1 VTPCPACLRRTGLI
15 GLLSIRIS
23 GELAPRRRAGP
34 ILALS
39 DQDLIEAV
47 GGSLRGPARR
57 LLRDFDA
64 AAAVAEIASAG
75 LHAVCRH
82 QPLYPARL
90 FDLDDS
96 PALIHTTSSP
106 DRLAELCGAPA
117 VAVVGTRRASAYG
130 LEVAAAIG
138 RGLAA
143 AGVTVVSGLA
153 LGIDAA
159 AHRGALEVGGPTIAV
174 LGCGADTV
182 YPRTNRSLYGR
193 IRAHGAAIAE
203 LPPGHQPARWTFPAR
218 NRIMAALAQVTVVV
232 EAAERSG
239 SLITAGFA
247 QDLGREVCA
256 VPGRVTSRMA
266 AGANQL
272 LLDGAHL
279 VRGAADVLDLIFGAG
294 GWQGGAGSRN
304 GGAGGANGGPGAGAR
319 PSEPSERLDAALE
332 RVLAAV
338 ESGDSVDE
346 AARRARMSASELRAA
361 LGRLELLGLVRR
373 DGLGS
378 YERVAGR

>member
-1 VTPCPACLRRTGLI
+1 VTPCRACLRRSRLV

-23 GELAPRRRAGP
+23 AELARRHRAGP
-34 ILALS
+34 ILALT
-39 DQDLIEAV
+39 DHDLIEAV
-47 GGSLRGPARR
+47 GGSLGGAAMR

-64 AAAVAEIASAG
+64 DRARDEIAAAG

-82 QPLYPARL
+82 EPLYPPRI
-90 FDLDDS
+90 FDLDD
-96 PALIHTTSSP
+96 PPPLIHTSARP
-106 DRLAELCGAPA
+106 ERLAELCDGPA

-130 LEVAAAIG
+130 LEVATAIG

-159 AHRGALEVGGPTIAV
+159 AHRGALAAGGRTIAV
-174 LGCGADTV
+174 LGCGADRA
-182 YPRTNRSLYGR
+182 YPRTNRAIYAR
-193 IRAHGAAIAE
+193 IRAHGAVIAE
-203 LPPGHQPARWTFPAR
+203 LPPGQPPARWTFPAR
-218 NRIMAALAQVTVVV
+218 NRIMAAIAGVTLVV
-232 EAAERSG
+232 EAAARSG

-247 QDLGREVCA
+247 QDLGRDVCA

-272 LLDGAHL
+272 LVEGAH
-279 VRGAADVLDLIFGAG
+279 VVTGAADVLDLIFGAG
-294 GWQGGAGSRN
+294 GWDPA
-304 GGAGGANGGPGAGAR
+304 AGAA
-319 PSEPSERLDAALE
+319 SGASAADGLDGALE

-338 ESGDSVDE
+338 ESGDSVDQ

-373 DGLGS
+373 DGLGA
-378 YERVAGR
+378 YVRVAC

>member
-1 VTPCPACLRRTGLI
+1 
-15 GLLSIRIS
+15 
-23 GELAPRRRAGP
+23 
-34 ILALS
+34 
-39 DQDLIEAV
+39 
-47 GGSLRGPARR
+47 
-57 LLRDFDA
+57 
-64 AAAVAEIASAG
+64 
-75 LHAVCRH
+75 
-82 QPLYPARL
+82 
-90 FDLDDS
+90 
-96 PALIHTTSSP
+96 
-106 DRLAELCGAPA
+106 
-117 VAVVGTRRASAYG
+117 
-130 LEVAAAIG
+130 
-138 RGLAA
+138 
-143 AGVTVVSGLA
+143 
-153 LGIDAA
+153 
-159 AHRGALEVGGPTIAV
+159 
-174 LGCGADTV
+174 
-182 YPRTNRSLYGR
+182 
-193 IRAHGAAIAE
+193 
-203 LPPGHQPARWTFPAR
+203 
-218 NRIMAALAQVTVVV
+218 MAALAHVTVVV

-279 VRGAADVLDLIFGAG
+279 VREAADVLDLIFGAG
-294 GWQGGAGSRN
+294 GWVGGAGRRN
-304 GGAGGANGGPGAGAR
+304 GGAGDVNGRAGGANGGPAASAR
-319 PSEPSERLDAALE
+319 PGDPSERLDARLE